1 VSQLLR
7 DVILAALVLITPFAL
22 ADAPAQKP
30 AQVFSINDAQLKWR
44 SCPAFIPKGCKIA
57 VLHRDSRKDNADIFF
72 KVPTNFTIPRHWH
85 TSPERIVMVSGQL
98 EITYDGQQPTVLKP
112 GTYAY
117 GPAKLPH
124 KASCVSGNPCILFI
138 AYEGPVD
145 TVPTMSQTN

>member
-1 VSQLLR
+1 MSQLLR
-7 DVILAALVLITPFAL
+7 DVILAALLLVTSFAL
-22 ADAPAQKP
+22 ADASAQKP